1 MIMATQHLQIDSL
14 TGLREIPHSAWI
26 IKSGNR
32 SYIFSGIPAHARNA
46 RDVIAALPENA
57 GRSAKIH
64 KVV

>member
-1 MIMATQHLQIDSL
+1 MATQHLQIDPL

-32 SYIFSGIPAHARNA
+32 TYIFSGIPAHAKNA
-46 RDVIAALPENA
+46 REVIATLPENA
-57 GRSAKIH
+57 GRTTKIQ